1 MYNILLI
8 FSLRAVRV
16 ADESGIVYCWRQDDC
31 DNMADSLNEAGLL
44 ACSYHAG
51 MPNRDRE
58 SAQNKW
64 KENECQVALFTLL
77 LQKVLR
83 MVWCIGVA

>member
-1 MYNILLI
+1 
-8 FSLRAVRV
+8 
-16 ADESGIVYCWRQDDC
+16 
-31 DNMADSLNEAGLL
+31 MADSLNEAGLL